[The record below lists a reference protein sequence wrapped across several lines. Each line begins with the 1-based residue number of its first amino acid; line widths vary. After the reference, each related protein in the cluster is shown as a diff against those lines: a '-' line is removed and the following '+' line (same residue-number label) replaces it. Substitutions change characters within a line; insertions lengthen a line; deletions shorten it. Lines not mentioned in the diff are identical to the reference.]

1 MQVVY
6 GYVYYFIVVFISL
19 TALLTV
25 FILPA
30 ARRLL
35 HKIQTKYQ
43 NILNNSAFK
52 YLINFSFLIIAL
64 ILIDSIKTYMSLNTH
79 FKERKIILI

>member
-6 GYVYYFIVVFISL
+6 GYVYYFILVFVSL

-43 NILNNSAFK
+43 KILNNNVFQS
-52 YLINFSFLIIAL
+52 LVGFSFLIIGI

-79 FKERKIILI
+79 FKERKQ